1 MLVTSAGRR
10 EEERQTGK
18 LPGAGISNPEVQ
30 LGSLGSC
37 LSTVKLLLRELASMS
52 FS

>member
-1 MLVTSAGRR
+1 MGGQGGAG
-10 EEERQTGK
+10 EQCSGERGGETDRGK

-37 LSTVKLLLRELASMS
+37 FPVCL
-52 FS
+52 